1 MSFPPP
7 PAVAGTRLDGSAP
20 YVIDAAENRTL
31 CATTNVAPDPEG
43 RAHPIYYFIATQV
56 GMGQT
61 VAGLCAVCDF
71 DVNDGP
77 MMGNTRVEFSTPL
90 MTGQPYFVRGEI
102 VSLVRKPSRKL
113 GVMDVLEYRL
123 RLDTPEGAPV
133 LVTTNTWVLPRPRL
147 ARQGLA

>member
-7 PAVAGTRLDGSAP
+7 PAVAGTPLDGTEP
-20 YVIDAAENRTL
+20 YVIDAEENRKL
-31 CATTNVAPDPEG
+31 CATTNTAPDPTG

-61 VAGLCAVCDF
+61 VAGMCKVCDF
-71 DVNDGP
+71 DVEEGP
-77 MMGNTRVEFSTPL
+77 MMGSSRVEFSKPL
-90 MTGQPYFVRGEI
+90 MTGQPYRVRGEI

-123 RLDTPEGAPV
+123 ELREEDGTSV
-133 LVTTNTWVLPRPRL
+133 LVTTNTWVLPRRNL
-147 ARQGLA
+147 A